1 MKKNSNRQIL
11 SVGLLLMA
19 AFLLSCSGEKDNS
32 QVQTGGDGS
41 QVSTTAAPGNSPL
54 FTAQDVSGKWRS
66 ADEWL
71 GKQPVVINFWGTW
84 CPPCRREIPDLVK
97 LNDEYS
103 PKGVALVSLAVNDSP
118 SSVKEYA
125 ANNNMNWVLLM
136 AEDQMLVDYKVT
148 TGIPTT
154 IFIDKNGNEVTR
166 FIGMRD
172 YATLKQGFDAIL

>member
-1 MKKNSNRQIL
+1 MFILTLAFILGCFGSESSSDNKSND
-11 SVGLLLMA
+11 A
-19 AFLLSCSGEKDNS
+19 
-32 QVQTGGDGS
+32 QVATI
-41 QVSTTAAPGNSPL
+41 GNSPI
-54 FTAQDVSGKWRS
+54 FNAKDISGTWHS

-97 LNDEYS
+97 LNDEYA
-103 PKGVALVSLAVNDSP
+103 PKGVVLISLAVNDSP
-118 SSVKEYA
+118 SSVENYA
-125 ANNNMNWVLLM
+125 ANNNMDWELLM
-136 AEDQMLVDYKVT
+136 AEEQILVDYKVT

-154 IFIDKNGNEVTR
+154 IFIDRNGNEITR

>member
-1 MKKNSNRQIL
+1 
-11 SVGLLLMA
+11 MA
-19 AFLLSCSGEKDNS
+19 AALLSCSGDNDGS
-32 QVQTGGDGS
+32 QAQAAGDGS
-41 QVSTTAAPGNSPL
+41 QVSSSGAPGNAPL
-54 FTAQDVSGKWRS
+54 FSAQDVSGQWHS

-71 GKQPVVINFWGTW
+71 GKQPIVINFWGTW

-97 LNDEYS
+97 LNDEYG
-103 PKGVALVSLAVNDSP
+103 PKGVVLVSLAVNDTP
-118 SSVKEYA
+118 SKVKEYGE
-125 ANNNMNWVLLM
+125 NNNMDWTLLM

-154 IFIDKNGNEVTR
+154 IFIDKNGKEVTR